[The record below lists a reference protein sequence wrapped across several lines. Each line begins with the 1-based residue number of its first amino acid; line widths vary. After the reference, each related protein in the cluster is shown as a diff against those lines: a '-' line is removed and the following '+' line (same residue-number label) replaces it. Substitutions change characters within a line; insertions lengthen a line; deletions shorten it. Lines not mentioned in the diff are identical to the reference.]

1 MFPVYVIIVEAKSK
15 IIKSLRQLFAKAKM
29 VELRGLVEQGRFLLS
44 QLRRVTVLQ
53 ETVAS

>member
-1 MFPVYVIIVEAKSK
+1 MLPVYVIIAEAKSK
-15 IIKSLRQLFAKAKM
+15 IIESLRQLFAKAKM